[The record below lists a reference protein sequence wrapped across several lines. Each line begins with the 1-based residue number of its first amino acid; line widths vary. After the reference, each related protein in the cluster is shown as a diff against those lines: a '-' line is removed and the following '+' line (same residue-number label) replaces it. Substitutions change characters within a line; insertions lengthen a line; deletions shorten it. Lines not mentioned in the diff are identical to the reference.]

1 MSQIDLSKLNEW
13 YPIPAGQQPADFDT
27 IDGAISSWRSPWP
40 QPSMDELNAAWEAY
54 SQPKIW
60 PNAQAFMAAFTM
72 EEKAAIALSTDPTTA
87 ALRLELT
94 TWMSTVDP
102 SHELVQTGLNQLVT
116 IGILTAARKAEI
128 IATAS

>member
-1 MSQIDLSKLNEW
+1 MNIAESISFLRPDAEWSLNNNDYSTLQW
-13 YPIPAGQQPADFDT
+13 IGPGPMPT
-27 IDGAISSWRSPWP
+27 IEELEMAWDAIQAQTS
-40 QPSMDELNAAWEAY
+40 
-54 SQPKIW
+54 W

-116 IGILTAARKAEI
+116 IGILTESRKAEI

>member
-1 MSQIDLSKLNEW
+1 MNVSIAEDDWVMPDDGSKMLESDAIAAGMQW
-13 YPIPAGQQPADFDT
+13 ATPAAP
-27 IDGAISSWRSPWP
+27 PP
-40 QPSMDELNAAWEAY
+40 
-54 SQPKIW
+54 IW

-102 SHELVQTGLNQLVT
+102 SHELVQTGLNQLVS
-116 IGILTAARKAEI
+116 IGILTESRKAEI